1 MKCTKFFFDII
12 VITETII
19 TKNKCLLD
27 NVDLNNYSFEF
38 TPAETFAGHTLLYI
52 VIIYH
57 INVIMTYISI

>member
-27 NVDLNNYSFEF
+27 NVDLNYSFEF
-38 TPAETFAGHTLLYI
+38 TPAETSAGHTLLYI